1 MRDSSMHA
9 VTDAS
14 SAPDHLAARLAL
26 ERTPHDTFHE
36 IAERDS
42 PPVREKP
49 ESRRRRPRWAR
60 SLNAPSPQPRHLE
73 RRNARGENH
82 GHVIRFR
89 PRLAETLPRL
99 DRETFV
105 ADLVAGL
112 SVGVLALPLA
122 MAFAIA
128 SGLKPEAGLTTAIV
142 AGFLISALGGTNLSI
157 GGPTGAFVVVV
168 YGVVERHGVANLILC
183 TAIAGLMLVLMGV
196 FRLGTLIRFVPH
208 PVVVGFTNGIAVL
221 IALAQ
226 VRDFLGLQ
234 IAKVPGEFFAMIET
248 LVEALPTARLS
259 SIALATTSLISLLF
273 WPARLRQRVPPTLA
287 VMVLATLAVWMFQ
300 MPVETIGDRFG
311 SVPSSLPPP
320 SWPAISPSDVRD
332 LIAPASTIAILGALE
347 SLLCAVVADKL
358 THGRPTFAR
367 HDANQE
373 LMAQGLANIGSAI
386 FGGMPATSAIARTT
400 ANVNNGGR
408 TPLAGVLHALTLLGV
423 MALLAPLAMHV
434 PLAALASVLVA
445 VALRMG
451 EWEAFATLRRHT
463 ATRNAILLSVFTVTI
478 VFDLT
483 LAVQLGML
491 LAAVVFIGRITQT
504 TRIEKAPP
512 TADGVARY
520 RAFGSLFFGSA
531 EKLELA
537 LSSERAKKVALD
549 LSRVIYL
556 DTTALHVI
564 ESLHARFASEGR
576 AFVLERV
583 PEQPARIL
591 RASHVEDMYR
601 DLAPAT
607 RNEPD

>member
-1 MRDSSMHA
+1 MI
-9 VTDAS
+9 
-14 SAPDHLAARLAL
+14 P
-26 ERTPHDTFHE
+26 
-36 IAERDS
+36 
-42 PPVREKP
+42 
-49 ESRRRRPRWAR
+49 
-60 SLNAPSPQPRHLE
+60 
-73 RRNARGENH
+73 
-82 GHVIRFR
+82 FR

-99 DRETFV
+99 DRETFI
-105 ADLVAGL
+105 ADVVAGL

-128 SGLKPEAGLTTAIV
+128 SGLKPEAGLYTAIV

-157 GGPTGAFVVVV
+157 GGPTGAFIVVV
-168 YGVVERHGVANLILC
+168 YGVVERYGVANLVLC
-183 TAIAGLMLVLMGV
+183 TAIAGVILILMGV

-208 PVVVGFTNGIAVL
+208 PVVVGFTNGIAIL

-226 VRDFLGLQ
+226 ARDFLGLDV
-234 IAKVPGEFFAMIET
+234 AKVPGEFFAMVRT
-248 LVEALPTARLS
+248 LADALPSAKPAS
-259 SIALATTSLISLLF
+259 MALATVSLAALLY
-273 WPARLRQRVPPTLA
+273 WPERLRRRIPPTLA
-287 VMVLATLAVWMFQ
+287 VMVLATLAAALLQ
-300 MPVETIGDRFG
+300 IPVETIGDRFG
-311 SVPSSLPPP
+311 AVPSALPAPAWPSISL
-320 SWPAISPSDVRD
+320 SDVRD
-332 LIAPASTIAILGALE
+332 LIAPASTIAILGAIE

-358 THGRPTFAR
+358 THDRPGFRR

-386 FGGMPATSAIARTT
+386 FGGIPATSAIARTT
-400 ANVNNGGR
+400 ANINNGGR
-408 TPLAGVLHALTLLGV
+408 TPLAGILHALTLLGV
-423 MALLAPLAMHV
+423 MAVLAPMAAHI
-434 PLAALASVLVA
+434 PLAVLAAVLVA

-451 EWEAFATLRRHT
+451 EWEAFRHMRRHT
-463 ATRNAILLSVFTVTI
+463 ATRNAILIAVFVVTI

-491 LAAVVFIGRITQT
+491 LAALVFIGRITQVT
-504 TRIEKAPP
+504 HIERA
-512 TADGVARY
+512 ADSGDGVARY

-537 LSSERAKKVALD
+537 LAAEKAPRVALD

-576 AFVLERV
+576 SLSLERV

-601 DLAPAT
+601 DL
-607 RNEPD
+607 EPDTRRERE